1 MIPHLKNNFSLSKPF
16 DDLIALNEKLRNRN
30 LLHRQVALSMNK
42 ICIIKK
48 LLKIKKKMEMQ
59 KLLEEYEPKKELIP
73 NTNNELKQFEEQF
86 GQFELNDYFDKSYNN
101 AYIWFANKKL
111 KDIIYKKVNPFLPL
125 N

>member
-1 MIPHLKNNFSLSKPF
+1 
-16 DDLIALNEKLRNRN
+16 
-30 LLHRQVALSMNK
+30 
-42 ICIIKK
+42 
-48 LLKIKKKMEMQ
+48 MEMQ